1 MKKRLL
7 NQKTVL
13 IFYIFIAIII
23 ALQQYFI
30 GQYNN
35 FIIFREAVF
44 HFFEHKNLY
53 IEYPDKFF
61 DVFLYNPSFTI
72 FFIPFAYLP
81 IMIGMILWTL
91 FVTLTYYKS
100 IISLDFKTNEKIFLL
115 YLIIPELNTSI
126 GNLQTNPLIV
136 AFIIFTMVSV
146 EKNKMQKASF
156 YSAINFFIK
165 GYGGIGYV
173 FFLFK
178 KFRIKT
184 YLTILAS
191 FIIIFSLPLLF
202 YSLSEFLILYKQWF
216 WSLKQDYSINTGVSI
231 MGIIK
236 SLIYKEASIPLIQ
249 LVGIFVML
257 SAIITIL
264 INKNYENIKHIFL
277 ANILIW
283 VIIFNQ
289 ASESPTYIIASTGV
303 FIWFLKTPKSWT
315 SILLFSIF
323 YILTVLSPTDIFPT
337 YIREHFVKPYSLKAL
352 PCVLIWI
359 FIQFQIF
366 FPNLKSKPIIIWNK
380 RLI

>member
-1 MKKRLL
+1 MKKRLQ
-7 NQKTVL
+7 NEKTVL
-13 IFYIFIAIII
+13 IFYAIIAVII
-23 ALQQYFI
+23 ALQQYFL
-30 GQYNN
+30 GHYNN

-53 IEYPDKFF
+53 LEYPDKFF

-81 IMIGMILWTL
+81 IIIGLILWTI
-91 FVTLTYYKS
+91 FVTLFYYKS
-100 IISLDFKTNEKIFLL
+100 IINLGFKKNEKLFIL
-115 YLIIPELNTSI
+115 YLILPELITSVQ
-126 GNLQTNPLIV
+126 NLQTNPLIV
-136 AFIIFTMVSV
+136 AFIILTMVSI
-146 EKNKMQKASF
+146 ENNKMLKASF
-156 YSAINFFIK
+156 YSAANFFIK
-165 GYGGIGYV
+165 GYGGIVYV
-173 FFLFK
+173 FFLFQ

-184 YLTILAS
+184 YLTILFS
-191 FIIIFSLPLLF
+191 FIVILLLPLLF
-202 YSLSEFLILYKQWF
+202 YSFSEFITLYEQWF
-216 WSLKQDYSINTGVSI
+216 WSLKQDYSINTGVSF

-249 LVGIFVML
+249 LAGVFMML

-264 INKNYENIKHIFL
+264 IKKNYENIKYIFL
-277 ANILIW
+277 ANVLIW

-289 ASESPTYIIASTGV
+289 AAESATYIIASTGV

-315 SILLFSIF
+315 VILLFIIF
-323 YILTVLSPTDIFPT
+323 YLLTILSPSDIFPT
-337 YIREHFVKPYSLKAL
+337 YLREHFVKPYSLKAL

-366 FPNLKSKPIIIWNK
+366 FPNLKLKPIFIWNR